1 MSVLLGHIFVLLF
14 YTIRLLMWSDFMNS
28 LLDKQLLNNSSIVCS
43 DVMSVEEMCSF
54 LKISRKTGYKL
65 LKKGR
70 IKSIRIGRIYRISKI
85 HIYAYLNCNM

>member
-1 MSVLLGHIFVLLF
+1 
-14 YTIRLLMWSDFMNS
+14 MNG
-28 LLDKQLLNNSSIVCS
+28 LLDKQLPNNPSIVCS

-54 LKISRKTGYKL
+54 LKISKKTGYKL
-65 LKKGR
+65 LKKEK